1 MDINIVELAQRFS
14 DEDKAR
20 ELLESVRWPTGAA
33 CLHCGSVKVYRLES
47 KPGSKRPGRKG
58 LWKCG
63 DCRKQFTVTVG
74 TIFEGSHI
82 KLNKWVIAVYIMCAS
97 KKGVSALQLKRMME
111 PITYKSAWF
120 MCHRIRYAMTQE
132 PMTGLLSGTVEADET
147 YIGGKEKNKH
157 AGKRL
162 KVGSGTGGKPP
173 IFALVERGGQLRGQN
188 VASVTGENLK
198 GIIRQQVAPDA
209 VIMTDEHGAYRGLS
223 QEFTGHEAVAYSR
236 GEYVRGDAHTN
247 TLEGAFSLFKRQI
260 VGAHHHVSPEHLDR
274 YWDEFE
280 WKYNRRKSTERKST
294 EGEKMEMAL
303 KATEGK
309 RLMYKQPMVG
319 L

>member
-1 MDINIVELAQRFS
+1 MDINIVELGQRFS

-20 ELLESVRWPTGAA
+20 EMLESVRWPNGAT
-33 CLHCGSVKVYRLES
+33 CPHCGSVKAYRLEP
-47 KPGSKRPGRKG
+47 KPTSKRPGRKG

-82 KLNKWVIAVYIMCAS
+82 PLNKWVIAVYLMCAS
-97 KKGVSALQLKRMME
+97 KKGVSALQLQRMMK
-111 PITYKSAWF
+111 PLTYKSAWF
-120 MCHRIRYAMTQE
+120 MCHRIRHAMTQE
-132 PMTGLLSGTVEADET
+132 PMTGLLQGTVEADET
-147 YIGGKEKNKH
+147 YIGGKARNMH
-157 AGKRL
+157 ASKRAKL
-162 KVGSGTGGKPP
+162 TGRGPADKQP
-173 IFALVERGGQLRGQN
+173 IFALVERGGQLLGQK
-188 VASVTGENLK
+188 VANVTGENLK
-198 GIIRQQVAPDA
+198 GIIRQQVAPEA

-223 QEFTGHEAVAYSR
+223 NDFAGHEVVAHSQ
-236 GEYVRGDAHTN
+236 GEYVRKDAHTN

-260 VGAHHHVSPEHLDR
+260 VGAHHHVSLEHLDR

-280 WKYNRRKSTERKST
+280 WKYNRREST
-294 EGEKMEMAL
+294 EGAKLEMAL
-303 KATEGK
+303 KASEGK

>member
-1 MDINIVELAQRFS
+1 MDINIVELGQRFS

-20 ELLESVRWPTGAA
+20 ELLESVRWPNGTA
-33 CLHCGSVKVYRLES
+33 CLHCGSIKVYRLEP
-47 KPGSKRPGRKG
+47 KTDSKRPGRKG

-82 KLNKWVIAVYIMCAS
+82 ALNKWVIAVYLMCAS
-97 KKGVSALQLKRMME
+97 KKGVSALQLMRMME

-132 PMTGLLSGTVEADET
+132 PMSRLLSGTVEADET

-157 AGKRL
+157 ANKRL

-188 VASVTGENLK
+188 VASVTGDSLK
-198 GIIRQQVAPDA
+198 GIIRQEVSPEAR
-209 VIMTDEHGAYRGLS
+209 IMTDEHGAYRGLS
-223 QEFTGHEAVAYSR
+223 QEFAGHEAVAHSR
-236 GEYVRGDAHTN
+236 GEYVRNDAHTN
-247 TLEGAFSLFKRQI
+247 TLEGVFSLFKRQI

-280 WKYNRRKSTERKST
+280 WRYNRRKSTK
-294 EGEKMEMAL
+294 GEKMEMAL
-303 KATEGK
+303 KAADGK
-309 RLMYKQPMVG
+309 RLMCKAPMVG

>member
-1 MDINIVELAQRFS
+1 MDINIVELGQRFS

-20 ELLESVRWPTGAA
+20 EMLESVRWPNGAT
-33 CLHCGSVKVYRLES
+33 CPHCGSVKAYRLEP
-47 KPGSKRPGRKG
+47 KPTSKRPGRKG

-82 KLNKWVIAVYIMCAS
+82 PLNKWVIAVYIMCAS
-97 KKGVSALQLKRMME
+97 KKGVSALQLQRMMK
-111 PITYKSAWF
+111 PLTYKSAWF
-120 MCHRIRYAMTQE
+120 MCHRIRHAMTQE
-132 PMTGLLSGTVEADET
+132 PMTGLLQGTVEADET
-147 YIGGKEKNKH
+147 YIGGKARNMH
-157 AGKRL
+157 ASKRAKL
-162 KVGSGTGGKPP
+162 TGRGPADKQP
-173 IFALVERGGQLRGQN
+173 IFALVERGGQLLGQK
-188 VASVTGENLK
+188 VANVTGENLK
-198 GIIRQQVAPDA
+198 GIIRQQVAPEA

-223 QEFTGHEAVAYSR
+223 NDFAGHEVVAHSQ
-236 GEYVRGDAHTN
+236 GEYVRKDAHTN

-260 VGAHHHVSPEHLDR
+260 VGAHHHVSLEHLDR

-280 WKYNRRKSTERKST
+280 WKYNRREST
-294 EGEKMEMAL
+294 EGEKMGMAL

>member
-1 MDINIVELAQRFS
+1 MDINIVELGQRFS

-20 ELLESVRWPTGAA
+20 ELLESVRWPNGTA
-33 CLHCGSVKVYRLES
+33 CPHCGSVKVYRLEPKPES
-47 KPGSKRPGRKG
+47 KSPGRKG

-82 KLNKWVIAVYIMCAS
+82 KLNKWVIAIYIMCAS

-111 PITYKSAWF
+111 PIAYKSAWF

-132 PMTGLLSGTVEADET
+132 PMTGLLGGTVEADET
-147 YIGGKEKNKH
+147 YVGGLEKNKH
-157 AGKRL
+157 ASKRL

-198 GIIRQQVAPDA
+198 GIIRQQVSPEAR
-209 VIMTDEHGAYRGLS
+209 IMTDEHGAYRGLD
-223 QEFTGHEAVAYSR
+223 QEFAGHEAVAHSR

-280 WKYNRRKSTERKST
+280 WKYNRRDST

-309 RLMYKQPMVG
+309 RLMYKEPTVAP
-319 L
+319 

>member
-1 MDINIVELAQRFS
+1 MDINIVELGQRFS

-20 ELLESVRWPTGAA
+20 DLLESVRWPNGTA
-33 CLHCGSVKVYRLES
+33 CLHCGSVKVYRLEP
-47 KPGSKRPGRKG
+47 KAESKRPGRRG

-82 KLNKWVIAVYIMCAS
+82 KLNKWVIAIYIMCAS

-111 PITYKSAWF
+111 PISYKSAWF
-120 MCHRIRYAMTQE
+120 MCHRIRFAMTQE
-132 PMTGLLSGTVEADET
+132 PMTGLLQGTVEVDET
-147 YIGGKEKNKH
+147 YIGGKAHNMH
-157 AGKRL
+157 ASKRAKL
-162 KVGSGTGGKPP
+162 GGRGTVGKPP
-173 IFALVERGGQLRGQN
+173 IFALVERGGDLRGQV
-188 VASVTGENLK
+188 VANVTGENLK
-198 GIIRQQVAPDA
+198 GIIRKQVDPTAT
-209 VIMTDEHGAYRGLS
+209 IMSDEASAYVGLDR
-223 QEFTGHEAVAYSR
+223 EFAGHESVGHGQ
-236 GEYVRGDAHTN
+236 GEYVRGEAYTN

-260 VGAHHHVSPEHLDR
+260 VGAHHHVSPQHLDR

-280 WKYNRRKSTERKST
+280 WKYNRRKST

-309 RLMYKQPMVG
+309 RLTYKQPMVG

>member
-1 MDINIVELAQRFS
+1 MDTNIVELGQRFS

-20 ELLESVRWPTGAA
+20 ELLESVRWPNGTA
-33 CLHCGSVKVYRLES
+33 CPHCGSVKVYRLEP
-47 KPGSKRPGRKG
+47 KADSKRPGRKG

-111 PITYKSAWF
+111 PITYKSTWF
-120 MCHRIRYAMTQE
+120 MCHRIRYAMTQG
-132 PMTGLLSGTVEADET
+132 PMTGLPSGTVEIDET
-147 YIGGKEKNKH
+147 YIGGKERNEHANK
-157 AGKRL
+157 RRNI
-162 KVGSGTGGKPP
+162 GSGTGGKPP
-173 IFALVERGGQLRGQN
+173 IFALIERGGELRGQN

-198 GIIRQQVAPDA
+198 GIIRQQVSPEAR
-209 VIMTDEHGAYRGLS
+209 IMTDEHGAYRGLAK
-223 QEFTGHEAVAYSR
+223 EFSEHETVAHSR
-236 GEYVRGDAHTN
+236 GEYVRGESHTN
-247 TLEGAFSLFKRQI
+247 TIEGVFSLFKRQI
-260 VGAHHHVSPEHLDR
+260 VGAHHHVSLEHLDR

-280 WKYNRRKSTERKST
+280 WKYNRRNST

-309 RLMYKQPMVG
+309 RLQYK
-319 L
+319 

>member
-1 MDINIVELAQRFS
+1 MDINIVELGQRFS
-14 DEDKAR
+14 DEGKAR
-20 ELLESVRWPTGAA
+20 EMLESVRWPNGAT
-33 CLHCGSVKVYRLES
+33 CPHCGSVKAYRLEP
-47 KPGSKRPGRKG
+47 KPTSKRPGRKG

-82 KLNKWVIAVYIMCAS
+82 PLNKWIIAVYIMCAS
-97 KKGVSALQLKRMME
+97 KKGVSALQLQRMMK
-111 PITYKSAWF
+111 PLTYKSAWF
-120 MCHRIRYAMTQE
+120 MCHRIRHAMTQE
-132 PMTGLLSGTVEADET
+132 PMSGLLRGTVEADET
-147 YIGGKEKNKH
+147 YIGGKARNMHANKREKLT
-157 AGKRL
+157 GR
-162 KVGSGTGGKPP
+162 GTADKTP
-173 IFALVERGGQLRGQN
+173 IFALVERGGQLIGQN
-188 VASVTGENLK
+188 VAHVTGENLK
-198 GIIRQQVAPDA
+198 GIIRRQVAPEA
-209 VIMTDEHGAYRGLS
+209 MIMTDEHAAYRGLS
-223 QEFTGHEAVAYSR
+223 NVFAGHQVVVHSQ
-236 GEYVRGDAHTN
+236 GEYVRDDAHTN

-280 WKYNRRKSTERKST
+280 WKYNRRKSTE
-294 EGEKMEMAL
+294 GEKLEMAL

>member
-20 ELLESVRWPTGAA
+20 ELLESVRWPNGVA
-33 CLHCGSVKVYRLES
+33 CPHCGSVKVYRLEAKPDS
-47 KPGSKRPGRKG
+47 KKPGRKG

-82 KLNKWVIAVYIMCAS
+82 PLNKWVIAIYIMCAS

-111 PITYKSAWF
+111 PISYKSAWF
-120 MCHRIRYAMTQE
+120 MCHRIRHAMTEE
-132 PMTGLLSGTVEADET
+132 PLAGMLKGTVEADET
-147 YIGGKEKNKH
+147 YIGGKARNMHKSNREKL
-157 AGKRL
+157 GGR
-162 KVGSGTGGKPP
+162 GTGGKPS
-173 IFALVERGGQLRGQN
+173 IFALVERGGQLLGMN
-188 VASVTGENLK
+188 VPTVTGENLK
-198 GIIRQQVAPDA
+198 AIIREQVSTDA
-209 VIMTDEHGAYRGLS
+209 RSMTDEHGAYQGLN
-223 QEFTGHEAVAYSR
+223 QEFAGHEAVAPSQ

-247 TLEGAFSLFKRQI
+247 TLEGAFSLFKRRI

-274 YWDEFE
+274 YWTEFQ
-280 WKYNRRKSTERKST
+280 WKYNRRKSTE
-294 EGEKMEMAL
+294 GEKMTMAL

-309 RLMYKQPMVG
+309 RLMYKEPLVG